1 MKCDGEFPSTSE
13 NSSIYAITRGEKEL
27 GKTAEFVTVFSTG
40 LDKQE
45 IIKGMPPFF
54 TMTSLFAGSA
64 LQASQLEVI
73 HLYLL
78 EMVNFH
84 PFKYYEKFVEILE
97 GANI

>member
-1 MKCDGEFPSTSE
+1 V
-13 NSSIYAITRGEKEL
+13 EKRNLEKQQSL
-27 GKTAEFVTVFSTG
+27 FTVFSTG

-54 TMTSLFAGSA
+54 TMTSVFAGSA
-64 LQASQLEVI
+64 LQASQLGVI

-84 PFKYYEKFVEILE
+84 PFKYYEMFVVILK

>member
-1 MKCDGEFPSTSE
+1 MKCDREFPSTRE
-13 NSSIYAITRGEKEL
+13 NSSIYATTRGEKEL

-64 LQASQLEVI
+64 LQASQLVVM

-78 EMVNFH
+78 EMVNFE
-84 PFKYYEKFVEILE
+84 PFTYYEKFVVILE

>member
-1 MKCDGEFPSTSE
+1 VKCDGEFPSTSE
-13 NSSIYAITRGEKEL
+13 NSSIYAITCGEKEL

-54 TMTSLFAGSA
+54 TMTSVFAGSA
-64 LQASQLEVI
+64 LQASQLGVI

-78 EMVNFH
+78 EMVNF
-84 PFKYYEKFVEILE
+84 ILSS
-97 GANI
+97 IMKSLL